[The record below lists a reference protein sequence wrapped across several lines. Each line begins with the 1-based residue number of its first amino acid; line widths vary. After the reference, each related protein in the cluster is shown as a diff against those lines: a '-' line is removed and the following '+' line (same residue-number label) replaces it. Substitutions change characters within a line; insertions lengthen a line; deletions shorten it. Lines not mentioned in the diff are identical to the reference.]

1 MAFVDYKRLDFQL
14 FYWRTNHGA
23 EEDVLICQES
33 RIVCALEIKS
43 SQNIASERLGGL
55 KSFMED
61 KPGVPVYVLGYGQK
75 RRLLKHDIFLMNW
88 DDFIMERHCI
98 NFRSSG
104 VATDQRVSR
113 RSLVW

>member
-1 MAFVDYKRLDFQL
+1 MAFIGYKRLDFQL

-23 EEDVLICQES
+23 EVDVLICQGS

-43 SQNIASERLGGL
+43 SQNIVAERLGGL

-61 KPGVPVYVLGYGQK
+61 NPGVPAYVLGHGQK

-88 DDFIMERHCI
+88 DDFILKGLNE
-98 NFRSSG
+98 
-104 VATDQRVSR
+104 
-113 RSLVW
+113 